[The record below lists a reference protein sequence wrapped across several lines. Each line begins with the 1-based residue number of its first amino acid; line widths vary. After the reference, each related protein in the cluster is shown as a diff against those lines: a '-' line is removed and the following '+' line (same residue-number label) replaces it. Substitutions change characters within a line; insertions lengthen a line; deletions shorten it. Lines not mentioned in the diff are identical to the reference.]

1 MNQPKPNVDSE
12 ISNEMAEA
20 GAAALRFHLVYEGQP
35 DFNQGRLE
43 QIAREVF
50 VAMRAVLEQRDGAP

>member
-1 MNQPKPNVDSE
+1 MDQTQYSDNAE

-20 GAAALRFHLVYEGQP
+20 GAAALRFHLVYEQQP
-35 DFNQGRLE
+35 DLSQGRLE

-50 VAMRAVLEQRDGAP
+50 VAMRAALEQRDGAP

>member
-1 MNQPKPNVDSE
+1 MKQTKQNDGSE
-12 ISNEMAEA
+12 ISNAMAEA
-20 GAAALRFHLVYEGQP
+20 GASTLRFHLVYEEQP

>member
-1 MNQPKPNVDSE
+1 MAETQQTDNAE

-20 GAAALRFHLVYEGQP
+20 GAAALRFHLVYEQQP

-50 VAMRAVLEQRDGAP
+50 VAMRAALEQRDGTP